1 MKVLTK
7 IKLVNWHGF
16 YDETIAV
23 QGSTLF
29 TGENGCG
36 KSSLIDALY
45 FLLTGGEDNKFN
57 TAANEKAKRTLVT
70 YMRGRTGTEG
80 NEFLRTENNIIS
92 HIALEFFD
100 TVTLKPLII
109 GVVLEI
115 QDSKLKVG
123 KTFYHIIDKYID
135 DKLFFST
142 KDGERRCLNY
152 RSMEKKL
159 GKENINALDYPSDSR
174 MSIRKN
180 IYSILQLNTK
190 YYDLLP
196 KAIAFKPIPEVNDFV
211 YKFLMPERNVDI
223 DNIRENIRIYNEI
236 KIKITQDKSKKIDLE
251 KIIELGDK
259 YKIASREKQLLEV
272 YQLKLKLLEAEQS
285 FEKAKRKEDIL
296 QREIEQENNNLINYE
311 KQIKSVEETIY
322 SLTHNQAYIALRQI
336 ENSIKS
342 EEDKYEKLKT
352 DVGTLNN
359 RLLEE
364 GKIAEKLE
372 IKVNFNKYLKSRDH
386 SAMINDILEYKH
398 KYDFKF
404 DQLTQKIYNLGQS
417 LDSSAEERQ
426 KFSEEKE
433 SLRKGI
439 PIYKPEV
446 DKLIETI
453 KANIHDEQGVSIKV
467 TPLCEML
474 EIKDGQEEWR
484 DAVEGY
490 LNTRRFDL
498 IVAERYYDEA
508 LRLYE
513 KYKIEKK
520 IYGVGLVNIAKIKN
534 EVCEQNSLASKVVA
548 DNEDAQ
554 KYVNFLMGNVI
565 CVESEDDLKKFER
578 SITKTVMVYQNKAAR
593 QTKREHYAL
602 PYLGRKSLQIR
613 LDAISKKLESVDA
626 EMNEIIKHKEAL
638 EALRR
643 SASQSNCTLI
653 LNTENVWEQFD
664 NTNKTIKMLKSRLSE
679 AKKNTDL
686 VPRIEAHEMWLINL
700 NEKRDECNSKL
711 QQLNKEIGSN
721 NVHIDSAK
729 KELDQIASIIKDGE
743 NDSALWT
750 ESEKFFANNKYSVND
765 CIKKITALRGEIN
778 SLSNKLPVLMS
789 KYIADFGFDANPE
802 LDSLDIFY
810 REYNEVVLRNL
821 EIFETKLEETK
832 LLASQAF
839 QESYIAEIRSH
850 ISDERK
856 NIDKLNEIL
865 SNKSFGPDEEIY
877 KFEVKRSEDKSFGE
891 YYDIF
896 VGKEDYD
903 VKDLF
908 TEQLSD
914 KNFKLMQDLF
924 LRLTQTV
931 QSDKHDQIVRE
942 YTDYRK
948 FMSYDIKI
956 TNKRN
961 EVSYFSKINN
971 EKSGGEIQ
979 TPFYVIIAASFDQ
992 IMHNGYGQKSPGCL
1006 VLFDE
1011 AFNNMDG
1018 ARISSLL
1025 KYFAELDIQPLIA
1038 VPTERSKIIMP
1049 HVSTVVAL
1057 VKSRNRIL
1065 PRSHILREIN
1075 NGLHKMHFK

>member
-1 MKVLTK
+1 MKTLTK

-16 YDETIAV
+16 YDETIIV
-23 QGSTLF
+23 KGSTLF
-29 TGENGCG
+29 TGDNGCG

-80 NEFLRTENNIIS
+80 NEFLRTESNIIT
-92 HIALEFFD
+92 HIALEFID
-100 TVTLKPLII
+100 TVTSKPFII

-115 QDSKLKVG
+115 QDSKTKVG
-123 KTFYHIIDKYID
+123 KSFYHIIDKQID
-135 DKLFFST
+135 DNLFFT
-142 KDGERRCLNY
+142 VKDGVRLCLNY
-152 RSMEKKL
+152 RSMERNL
-159 GKENINALDYPSDSR
+159 GKGNINALDYPSDSR
-174 MSIRKN
+174 VSIRKN
-180 IYSILQLNTK
+180 IYSILQLNIK

-223 DNIRENIRIYNEI
+223 ENIRENIRTYNEI
-236 KIKITQDKSKKIDLE
+236 QLKITQDKAKKIALE

-259 YKIASREKQLLEV
+259 YKTAFKEKQLLEG
-272 YQLKLKLLEAEQS
+272 YKLKLELLENEH
-285 FEKAKRKEDIL
+285 IL
-296 QREIEQENNNLINYE
+296 QQATQEINRLQKELDQENGNLENYE

-322 SLTHNQAYIALRQI
+322 SLTHNEAYLALKQI
-336 ENSIKS
+336 EDSLS
-342 EEDKYEKLKT
+342 VEEEKRQSLKIN
-352 DVGTLNN
+352 VSRFNN

-364 GKIAEKLE
+364 EQIAEKLGL
-372 IKVNFNKYLKSRDH
+372 KVNFNKYIKSQDFSALLKAIS
-386 SAMINDILEYKH
+386 EYKQI
-398 KYDFKF
+398 YDDKI
-404 DQLTQKIYNLGQS
+404 DQLTSEIIVLGQS
-417 LDSSAEERQ
+417 LDRLTEER
-426 KFSEEKE
+426 KKLSEERE
-433 SLRKGI
+433 ALRKGL
-439 PIYKPEV
+439 PSYKSEV
-446 DKLIETI
+446 SQLIETI
-453 KANIHDEQGVSIKV
+453 QANIHDEQGNPIKV

-484 DAVEGY
+484 NAAEGY

-498 IVAERYYDEA
+498 FVAERYYDAA

-520 IYGVGLVNIAKIKN
+520 IYGVGLVNIAKIRN
-534 EVCEQNSLASKVVA
+534 EKCEQDSLASKLVTE
-548 DNEDAQ
+548 NENAQ
-554 KYVNFLMGNVI
+554 KYVNFLMGTVI

-593 QTKREHYAL
+593 QTKREYYAS
-602 PYLGRKSLQIR
+602 PYIGRKSLQIR
-613 LDAISKKLESVDA
+613 LDSICERLEQIDIEIHEISEKKDQF
-626 EMNEIIKHKEAL
+626 EAL
-638 EALRR
+638 KRNV
-643 SASQSNCTLI
+643 SQSNYTLI
-653 LNTENVWEQFD
+653 LNTDNVWEQY
-664 NTNKTIKMLKSRLSE
+664 NKATETVKMLKSRLGE

-686 VPRIEAHEMWLINL
+686 EPKIEAHKTWRSALY
-700 NEKRDECNSKL
+700 EKKSESSTKIID
-711 QQLNKEIGSN
+711 LNKEIA
-721 NVHIDSAK
+721 HTQDRIESAK
-729 KELDQIASIIKDGE
+729 QALDQITPFINGWKQDVVLWAELEEFFE
-743 NDSALWT
+743 NH
-750 ESEKFFANNKYSVND
+750 KYSAND
-765 CIKKITALRGEIN
+765 CTVKITALKKEIIVLQ
-778 SLSNKLPVLMS
+778 SKLPSLMS
-789 KYIADFGFDANPE
+789 TYISNFGFDANAE
-802 LDSLDIFY
+802 LDSLDVFY
-810 REYNEVVLRNL
+810 REYNEVVLRKL
-821 EIFETKLEETK
+821 ETFEAKLEETK
-832 LLASQAF
+832 SLASLAF

-850 ISDERK
+850 IKDERTS
-856 NIDKLNEIL
+856 IDKLNKIL
-865 SNKSFGPDEEIY
+865 SNKPFGPDEEIY
-877 KFEVKRSEDKSFGE
+877 QFEVKRSADKSFGE

-903 VKDLF
+903 IKDLF

-924 LRLTQTV
+924 LRLTQIV
-931 QSDKHDQIVRE
+931 QSDKQDQLVRD

-992 IMHNGYGQKSPGCL
+992 IMHSGYGQKSPSCL
-1006 VLFDE
+1006 VMFDE

-1038 VPTERSKIIMP
+1038 VPTERSKTIMP
-1049 HVSTVVAL
+1049 YVSAVVAL
-1057 VKSRNRIL
+1057 VKRRNRIL
-1065 PRSHILREIN
+1065 PKSHIRET
-1075 NGLHKMHFK
+1075 

>member
-1 MKVLTK
+1 MKTLTK

-16 YDETIAV
+16 YDETINVKDA
-23 QGSTLF
+23 TLF
-29 TGENGCG
+29 TGDNGCG

-80 NEFLRTENNIIS
+80 REFLRNDIDIIS

-100 TVTLKPLII
+100 SANQKLFVI

-115 QDSKLKVG
+115 QDSKAKVG
-123 KTFYHIIDKYID
+123 KSFYHIIGRGID
-135 DKLFFST
+135 DELFFTT
-142 KDGERRCLNY
+142 KGSERLCLNY

-159 GKENINALDYPSDSR
+159 GKGNISALDYPSDSR
-174 MSIRKN
+174 ISIRKN
-180 IYSILQLNTK
+180 IYSILQLNQK

-196 KAIAFKPIPEVNDFV
+196 KAIAFKPIPEVNEFV

-223 DNIRENIRIYNEI
+223 DNIRENIRTYNEI
-236 KIKITQDKSKKIDLE
+236 QIKITQDKAKKLALE

-259 YKIASREKQLLEV
+259 YKLALKEEQLLEG
-272 YQLKLKLLEAEQS
+272 YKIKLKFLENEQLLEKGTQEIDRLQKELAQ
-285 FEKAKRKEDIL
+285 EKSNL
-296 QREIEQENNNLINYE
+296 QNYE
-311 KQIKSVEETIY
+311 KQIKDVEEAIY
-322 SLTHNQAYIALRQI
+322 SLTHNEAYIALKQI
-336 ENSIKS
+336 EDNLSI
-342 EEDKYEKLKT
+342 EEEKCEKLKSN
-352 DVGTLNN
+352 VGSFNN

-364 GKIAEKLE
+364 GQIAEKLGLN
-372 IKVNFNKYLKSRDH
+372 VNFNKFIKSQDF
-386 SAMINDILEYKH
+386 SAMLKAVSDYKQLYDH
-398 KYDFKF
+398 KVDE
-404 DQLTQKIYNLGQS
+404 LNSKIIVLRQS
-417 LDSSAEERQ
+417 LEQLSNDKQKLSEERDSLQ
-426 KFSEEKE
+426 KGLPSY
-433 SLRKGI
+433 R
-439 PIYKPEV
+439 PEV
-446 DKLIETI
+446 SMLIETI
-453 KANIHDEQGVSIKV
+453 KINIHDEQGRPIRVI
-467 TPLCEML
+467 PLCEML

-484 DAVEGY
+484 NAVEGY

-498 IVAERYYDEA
+498 FVAEQYYDEA

-513 KYKIEKK
+513 KYKLEKK
-520 IYGVGLVNIAKIKN
+520 IYGVGLVNVAKIKA
-534 EVCEQNSLASKVVA
+534 ERCELDSLASKIFT

-565 CVESEDDLKKFER
+565 CVESEDNLKKFER

-593 QTKREHYAL
+593 QTKKEYYSS
-602 PYLGRKSLQIR
+602 PFIGRKSVQIR
-613 LDAISKKLESVDA
+613 LDAICKRLKEIDVEASAISKQKDDLES
-626 EMNEIIKHKEAL
+626 
-638 EALRR
+638 LRR
-643 SASQSNCTLI
+643 STSKSNYMLI
-653 LNTENVWEQFD
+653 VNTDNVWEQYE
-664 NTNKTIKMLKSRLSE
+664 KVLGTIRMLKSRLSE
-679 AKKNTDL
+679 AKKNADIE
-686 VPRIEAHEMWLINL
+686 PRIEKHRVWLESL
-700 NEKRDECNSKL
+700 NEKKL
-711 QQLNKEIGSN
+711 NCSNKIIQLNVEIQRRQDQIQTAQQG
-721 NVHIDSAK
+721 
-729 KELDQIASIIKDGE
+729 LDQITPILCDWESDVV
-743 NDSALWT
+743 LWA
-750 ESEKFFANNKYSVND
+750 ELEEFFAKYKYSLND
-765 CIKKITALRGEIN
+765 CINKITILKRDLTGLQ
-778 SLSNKLPVLMS
+778 SKLPLLMS
-789 KYIADFGFDANPE
+789 AYIANFGFDANAD

-821 EIFETKLEETK
+821 ETFEAKLEETK

-850 ISDERK
+850 IRDEK
-856 NIDKLNEIL
+856 KSISKLNEIL
-865 SNKSFGPDEEIY
+865 SNKPFGPDEEIY
-877 KFEVKRSEDKSFGE
+877 QFEVKRSADKSFGE

-903 VKDLF
+903 IKDLF

-924 LRLTQTV
+924 LLLTRTA
-931 QSDKHDQIVRE
+931 QSDKQDQLVRE

-992 IMHNGYGQKSPGCL
+992 IMHSGYGQKSPGCL
-1006 VLFDE
+1006 VMFDE

-1025 KYFAELDIQPLIA
+1025 KYFSELDIQPLIA
-1038 VPTERSKIIMP
+1038 VPTERSKTIIP
-1049 HVSTVVAL
+1049 YVSSVVAL
-1057 VKSRNRIL
+1057 VKNRNRIL
-1065 PRSHILREIN
+1065 PKSHIKDI
-1075 NGLHKMHFK
+1075 

>member
-1 MKVLTK
+1 MAKIREMNSMKTLTK

-16 YDETIAV
+16 YDETINVKDA
-23 QGSTLF
+23 TLF
-29 TGENGCG
+29 TGDNGCG

-80 NEFLRTENNIIS
+80 REFLRNDIDIIS

-100 TVTLKPLII
+100 SANQKLFVI

-115 QDSKLKVG
+115 QDSKAKVG
-123 KTFYHIIDKYID
+123 KSFYHIIGRGID
-135 DKLFFST
+135 DELFFTT
-142 KDGERRCLNY
+142 KGSERLCLNY

-159 GKENINALDYPSDSR
+159 GKGNISALDYPSDSR
-174 MSIRKN
+174 ISIRKN
-180 IYSILQLNTK
+180 IYSILQLNQK

-196 KAIAFKPIPEVNDFV
+196 KAIAFKPIPEVNEFV

-223 DNIRENIRIYNEI
+223 DNIRENIRTYNEI
-236 KIKITQDKSKKIDLE
+236 QIKITQDKAKKLALE

-259 YKIASREKQLLEV
+259 YKLALKEEQLLEG
-272 YQLKLKLLEAEQS
+272 YKIKLKFLENEQLLEKGTQEIDRLQKELAQ
-285 FEKAKRKEDIL
+285 EKSNL
-296 QREIEQENNNLINYE
+296 QNYE
-311 KQIKSVEETIY
+311 KQIKDVEEAIY
-322 SLTHNQAYIALRQI
+322 SLTHNEAYIALKQI
-336 ENSIKS
+336 EDNLSI
-342 EEDKYEKLKT
+342 EEEKCEKLKSN
-352 DVGTLNN
+352 VGSFNN

-364 GKIAEKLE
+364 GQIAEKLGLN
-372 IKVNFNKYLKSRDH
+372 VNFNKFIKSQDF
-386 SAMINDILEYKH
+386 SAMLKAVSDYKQLYDH
-398 KYDFKF
+398 KVDE
-404 DQLTQKIYNLGQS
+404 LNSKIIVLRQS
-417 LDSSAEERQ
+417 LEQLSNDKQKLSEERDSLQ
-426 KFSEEKE
+426 KGLPSY
-433 SLRKGI
+433 R
-439 PIYKPEV
+439 PEV
-446 DKLIETI
+446 SMLIETI
-453 KANIHDEQGVSIKV
+453 KINIHDEQGRPIRVI
-467 TPLCEML
+467 PLCEML

-484 DAVEGY
+484 NAVEGY

-498 IVAERYYDEA
+498 FVAEQYYDEA

-513 KYKIEKK
+513 KYKLEKK
-520 IYGVGLVNIAKIKN
+520 IYGVGLVNVAKIKA
-534 EVCEQNSLASKVVA
+534 ERCELDSLASKIFT

-565 CVESEDDLKKFER
+565 CVESEDNLKKFER

-593 QTKREHYAL
+593 QTKKEYYSS
-602 PYLGRKSLQIR
+602 PFIGRKSVQIR
-613 LDAISKKLESVDA
+613 LDAICKRLKEIDVEASAISKQKDDLES
-626 EMNEIIKHKEAL
+626 
-638 EALRR
+638 LRR
-643 SASQSNCTLI
+643 STSKSNYMLI
-653 LNTENVWEQFD
+653 VNTDNVWEQYE
-664 NTNKTIKMLKSRLSE
+664 KVLGTIRMLKSRLSE
-679 AKKNTDL
+679 AKKNADIE
-686 VPRIEAHEMWLINL
+686 PRIEKHRVWLESL
-700 NEKRDECNSKL
+700 NEKKL
-711 QQLNKEIGSN
+711 NCSNKIIQLNVEIQRRQDQIQTAQQG
-721 NVHIDSAK
+721 
-729 KELDQIASIIKDGE
+729 LDQITPILCDWESDVV
-743 NDSALWT
+743 LWA
-750 ESEKFFANNKYSVND
+750 ELEEFFAKYKYSLND
-765 CIKKITALRGEIN
+765 CINKITILKRDLTGLQ
-778 SLSNKLPVLMS
+778 SKLPLLMS
-789 KYIADFGFDANPE
+789 AYIANFGFDANAD

-821 EIFETKLEETK
+821 ETFEAKLEETK

-850 ISDERK
+850 IRDEK
-856 NIDKLNEIL
+856 KSISKLNEIL
-865 SNKSFGPDEEIY
+865 SNKPFGPDEEIY
-877 KFEVKRSEDKSFGE
+877 QFEVKRSADKSFGE

-903 VKDLF
+903 IKDLF

-924 LRLTQTV
+924 LLLTRTA
-931 QSDKHDQIVRE
+931 QSDKQDQLVRE

-992 IMHNGYGQKSPGCL
+992 IMHSGYGQKSPGCL
-1006 VLFDE
+1006 VMFDE

-1025 KYFAELDIQPLIA
+1025 KYFSELDIQPLIA
-1038 VPTERSKIIMP
+1038 VPTERSKTIIP
-1049 HVSTVVAL
+1049 YVSSVVAL
-1057 VKSRNRIL
+1057 VKNRNRIL
-1065 PRSHILREIN
+1065 PKSHIKDI
-1075 NGLHKMHFK
+1075 